1 MTSDI
6 DQKVIPKKAM
16 LIELSEKTVS
26 KDPFEQFNAWYNEAV
41 DAGIKYPNAM
51 VISTVSKKNIPS
63 VRTVLMK
70 GYDKYGFIFFTNYG
84 SNKAKDLLDNP
95 NASLLF
101 LWKEMERQVRITGT
115 VSKLSHEISERYF
128 HSRPVESQLGAWASK
143 QSSVIQNR
151 EQLDSEYERYKK
163 QYEGKII
170 PMPLYWG
177 GYKVMPTEFEFWQG
191 RDNRLHDRIC
201 YSQKGYG
208 WHIYRLSP

>member
-1 MTSDI
+1 MTSNI
-6 DQKVIPKKAM
+6 DQAVIPKKAM
-16 LIELSEKTVS
+16 LEELSEQSVS

-63 VRTVLMK
+63 LRTVLMK
-70 GYDKYGFIFFTNYG
+70 GFDKYGFIFFTNYG

-101 LWKEMERQVRITGT
+101 LWKEMERQIRITGT

-143 QSSVIQNR
+143 QSSIIQNR
-151 EQLDSEYERYKK
+151 EVLNSEYERYKK

-177 GYKVMPTEFEFWQG
+177 GYKVNPAEFEFWQG

-208 WHIYRLSP
+208 WHIFRLAP